1 MAGRKG
7 KTSFVYCEKCGK
19 KLLERQPNGVWR
31 FRFGRIQKSDE
42 TVVDIL
48 FYGSLRFK
56 CTRRTCG
63 FVNVLNFFPGTPGET
78 DFRIIDQPDIL

>member
-1 MAGRKG
+1 MPGRRE
-7 KTSFVYCEKCGK
+7 KTSFVYCEQCGK

-31 FRFGRIQKSDE
+31 FRFGRIQGSNE
-42 TVVDIL
+42 TIVDIL

-63 FVNVLNFFPGTPGET
+63 HVNVLNFFPGAPGEA
-78 DFRIIDQPDIL
+78 DFKLPYIKGIN